1 MDKSKLTPI
10 QQQILDY
17 IKQET
22 LTRGFPPSV
31 RDICAAVNL
40 KSTSSV
46 FTHLGNLEKKGYIKR
61 DPTKPRAISICDDS
75 FNMIRTEIVSIPVVG
90 QVAAGTPILA
100 EENIDSYI
108 PIPASMCPKGA
119 DAFILNVKGD
129 SMINAGIHDGD
140 QIFVEVCNTA
150 KNGDQ
155 VVALIDDSATV
166 KTFYKETD
174 HIRLQPEN
182 DTMDPIIVDDCKI
195 LGKVFGVMRF
205 YRK

>member
-10 QQQILDY
+10 QEKILDY
-17 IKQET
+17 IKEET
-22 LTRGFPPSV
+22 LTKGFPPSV

-61 DPTKPRAISICDDS
+61 DPTKPRAITICDDS

-108 PIPASMCPKGA
+108 PIPASMCPKGS

-129 SMINAGIHDGD
+129 SMINAGIYNGD

-166 KTFYKETD
+166 KTFYKENN

-205 YRK
+205 YR

>member
-205 YRK
+205 YR